1 LLRRGQS
8 RQSRS
13 YNLRMNAPSIPLNF
27 HFRSIDEVAS
37 RARDFAALMRQR
49 RTVRMFADTPVPRDV
64 IESVIATARSAPSGA
79 NQQPWHFVAIN
90 NAEVKTKIRFAA
102 EAEEYEFYVNK
113 RAGEQWLQDL
123 AHLGTDHHKP
133 FLETAPWLI
142 VVFGARYGLD
152 SNGERVKHYY
162 TPESVG
168 IAMGMLIAA
177 VHQAGLASL
186 THTPAPMKFLNEILG
201 RPENETPYLILVVG
215 YPSADCVVPDIQRK
229 PASET
234 TTFIE

>member
-1 LLRRGQS
+1 LGRGEA
-8 RQSRS
+8 
-13 YNLRMNAPSIPLNF
+13 APTILSMDAPHIPLNF
-27 HFRSIDEVAS
+27 QFRPIDDIDA
-37 RARDFAALMRQR
+37 RAREFAALMHTR
-49 RTVRMFADTPVPRDV
+49 RTVRTFADTPVPRDV
-64 IESVIATARSAPSGA
+64 IESVIASARSAPSGA

-90 NAEVKTKIRFAA
+90 NVDMKKKVREAA

-113 RAGEQWLQDL
+113 RAGEQWLKDL

-133 FLETAPWLI
+133 FLEIAPWLI
-142 VVFGARYGLD
+142 VVFGARYGID
-152 SNGERVKHYY
+152 ANGERIKHYY

-215 YPSADCVVPDIQRK
+215 YPTADCEVPAISRK
-229 PASET
+229 AASET
-234 TTFIE
+234 VTFVE

>member
-1 LLRRGQS
+1 
-8 RQSRS
+8 
-13 YNLRMNAPSIPLNF
+13 MNAPHIPLEF
-27 HFRSIDEVAS
+27 HHRPIEEIES
-37 RARDFAALMRQR
+37 RAREFASVMQTR
-49 RTVRMFADTPVPRDV
+49 RTVRTFAEAPVSRDV

-90 NAEVKTKIRFAA
+90 DTEVKHKIRVAA

-113 RAGEQWLQDL
+113 RAGNQWLKDL

-142 VVFGARYGLD
+142 VVFGARYGID
-152 SNGERVKHYY
+152 ENGERIKHYY

-177 VHQAGLASL
+177 VHHAGLASL

-215 YPSADCVVPDIQRK
+215 YPTDDCVVPDIHRK

-234 TTFIE
+234 TTFL

>member
-1 LLRRGQS
+1 
-8 RQSRS
+8 
-13 YNLRMNAPSIPLNF
+13 MNAPSIPLNF
-27 HFRSIDEVAS
+27 HLRPINEVAS
-37 RARDFAALMRQR
+37 RARDFAALMQKR
-49 RTVRMFADTPVPRDV
+49 RTVRMFSDTPVPRDV
-64 IESVIATARSAPSGA
+64 IESVITTARSAPSGA

-90 NAEVKTKIRFAA
+90 NPTTKQKIRAAA

-201 RPENETPYLILVVG
+201 RPENETPYLILVIG

-229 PASET
+229 LASET
-234 TTFIE
+234 TTFVE

>member
-1 LLRRGQS
+1 
-8 RQSRS
+8 
-13 YNLRMNAPSIPLNF
+13 MNAPSTPLNF
-27 HFRSIDEVAS
+27 QFRSIDEVAS
-37 RARDFAALMRQR
+37 RARDFAALMQKR

-90 NAEVKTKIRFAA
+90 NTEVKKKIRDAA

-113 RAGEQWLQDL
+113 RAGDQWLQDL

-133 FLETAPWLI
+133 FLEIAPWLI
-142 VVFGARYGLD
+142 VVFGARYGID
-152 SNGERVKHYY
+152 ENGERIKHYY

-177 VHQAGLASL
+177 VHHAGLASL
-186 THTPAPMKFLNEILG
+186 THTPAPMKFLNEILE

-215 YPSADCVVPDIQRK
+215 YPSADCAVPDIRRK

>member
-1 LLRRGQS
+1 
-8 RQSRS
+8 
-13 YNLRMNAPSIPLNF
+13 MIADAPHTPLDF
-27 HFRSIDEVAS
+27 HRRSIEEVAS
-37 RARDFAALMRQR
+37 RSREFAALMQKR

-64 IESVIATARSAPSGA
+64 IESAIATACSAPSGA
-79 NQQPWHFVAIN
+79 NQQPWHFVAVN
-90 NAEVKTKIRFAA
+90 NAELKKKIREAA

-113 RAGEQWLQDL
+113 RAGEQWLKDL

-142 VVFGARYGLD
+142 VVFGARYGID
-152 SNGERVKHYY
+152 ANGERIKHYY

-177 VHQAGLASL
+177 VHHAGLASL
-186 THTPAPMKFLNEILG
+186 THTPAPMKFLSEILR

-215 YPSADCVVPDIQRK
+215 YPSTDCMVPAISRK
-229 PASET
+229 PFSET
-234 TTFIE
+234 TTFVE

>member
-1 LLRRGQS
+1 MNHAPHVPLDFRR
-8 RQSRS
+8 R
-13 YNLRMNAPSIPLNF
+13 PIEE
-27 HFRSIDEVAS
+27 IAS
-37 RARDFAALMRQR
+37 RAREFSELMQKR
-49 RTVRMFADTPVPRDV
+49 RTVRMFADTPVPRE
-64 IESVIATARSAPSGA
+64 IIASVIATACSAPSGA

-90 NAEVKTKIRFAA
+90 NAELKKKIRAAA

-113 RAGEQWLQDL
+113 RAGDQWLKDL

-133 FLETAPWLI
+133 FLEVAPWLI
-142 VVFGARYGLD
+142 VVFGARYGVD
-152 SNGERVKHYY
+152 DNGERVKHYY

-168 IAMGMLIAA
+168 IAMGILIAA

-215 YPSADCVVPDIQRK
+215 FPSDDCVVPDIQRK
-229 PASET
+229 PRSET
-234 TTFIE
+234 ATFRE

>member
-1 LLRRGQS
+1 M
-8 RQSRS
+8 
-13 YNLRMNAPSIPLNF
+13 MNAPHIPLQF
-27 HFRSIDEVAS
+27 EPRSIDDIDA
-37 RARDFAALMRQR
+37 RAREFADLMHTR
-49 RTVRMFADTPVPRDV
+49 RTVRMFADTPVPKSV
-64 IESVIATARSAPSGA
+64 IESVLRTATSAPSGA

-90 NAEVKTKIRFAA
+90 GVDTKRKIREAA

-113 RAGEQWLQDL
+113 RAGDQWLKDL

-142 VVFGARYGLD
+142 VVFGARYGID
-152 SNGERVKHYY
+152 AKGERVKHYY

-186 THTPAPMKFLNEILG
+186 THTPAPMKFLNEILD

-229 PASET
+229 PLSET
-234 TTFIE
+234 TTFI